1 MSLNSA
7 NRKNALKDWYSWVV
21 KIRGRTQ
28 ALGRY
33 TDCGPMGQYNSQ
45 EEYCGPCTASS
56 VFLIFFFSAAA
67 RQSRLIPLMQ
77 EDCVIPTSLH
87 HLTPVDFTRC
97 LQRDWQWRKVAK
109 SLKSDEELLQL
120 AEEEVMREID
130 KENHALSQITLD
142 LGPPEVDIRASI
154 REKQLEKLKI
164 KAMEGTVGSE
174 TVKVIS
180 ESSPPLEDTPTTG
193 KPKAKKKGPS
203 KSVLFSFSKKKDKK
217 KGGNMKETE
226 NGANLSTPKDE
237 GKERKD
243 KETEGDSSD
252 AVNLKISSK
261 TVKEEKKK
269 DKKKGGSMKETEK
282 DEKHGRKDKGTE
294 GDSSGAVN
302 VRKLS
307 DKLLGQTEDKKMA
320 KEDKDSHGVTL
331 HKLKDMEEKQVKE
344 MSRGASL
351 EGTESDESSQ
361 DIPGSSASMGEM
373 SPTSKNKEKKKKQKL
388 AIKKWFSTPR
398 KSKSDKT
405 ESSSDGCP

>member
-1 MSLNSA
+1 M
-7 NRKNALKDWYSWVV
+7 
-21 KIRGRTQ
+21 
-28 ALGRY
+28 
-33 TDCGPMGQYNSQ
+33 
-45 EEYCGPCTASS
+45 
-56 VFLIFFFSAAA
+56 
-67 RQSRLIPLMQ
+67 
-77 EDCVIPTSLH
+77 IPTSLH

-193 KPKAKKKGPS
+193 KPKEKKKGPS

-237 GKERKD
+237 GKERKQ

-331 HKLKDMEEKQVKE
+331 QKDMEEKQVKE
-344 MSRGASL
+344 ISRGASL
-351 EGTESDESSQ
+351 EGTESDESSE
-361 DIPGSSASMGEM
+361 SSASKGER
-373 SPTSKNKEKKKKQKL
+373 SLTSQNKEKKKKQKL
-388 AIKKWFSTPR
+388 AIKKWFSTR

-405 ESSSDGCP
+405 ENSSDGCP